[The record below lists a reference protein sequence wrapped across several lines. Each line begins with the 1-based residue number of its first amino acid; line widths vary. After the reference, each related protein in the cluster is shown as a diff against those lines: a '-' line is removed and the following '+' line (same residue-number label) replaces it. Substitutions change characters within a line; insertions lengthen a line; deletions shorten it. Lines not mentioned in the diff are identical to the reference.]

1 MVGTAHLKEPVAC
14 TEGERR
20 EFARF
25 VRRGFEGSDESLDD
39 RIRDAKQLAFYY
51 VARDTLA
58 GIAGLKAPCGQFRE
72 DVFDRACVPI
82 SPDDYPLELG
92 WVFVDPVH
100 RGNKVGLGLCRQLL
114 ASVTPT
120 GVYSTTRTNNA
131 AMIGILHDL
140 GFERVGE
147 PYSHRS
153 REHVVF
159 LRPLAH
165 LVSGL

>member
-1 MVGTAHLKEPVAC
+1 LKEPVAC

-25 VRRGFEGSDESLDD
+25 VRRGFEGSDQSLDD

-58 GIAGLKAPCGQFRE
+58 GIAGLKAPSGKFRG
-72 DVFDRACVPI
+72 DLFGRACVPI

-92 WVFVDPVH
+92 WVFVDPAH
-100 RGNKVGLGLCRQLL
+100 RGNKVALGLCRQLL
-114 ASVTPT
+114 TSVTPT
-120 GVYSTTRTNNA
+120 GVYATTRPNNVP
-131 AMIGILHDL
+131 MIGMLRAL

-159 LRPLAH
+159 LRPIAQ